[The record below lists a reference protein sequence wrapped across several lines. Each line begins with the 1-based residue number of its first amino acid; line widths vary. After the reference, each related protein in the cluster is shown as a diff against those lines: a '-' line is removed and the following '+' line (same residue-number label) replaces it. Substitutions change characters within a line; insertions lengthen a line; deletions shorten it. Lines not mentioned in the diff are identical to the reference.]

1 MDNLNKD
8 ILIQNRKLE
17 RVNLVY
23 KDALNLAMEGLR
35 NLKVYDNTNISC
47 ETMREVNKI
56 LKSK

>member
-1 MDNLNKD
+1 MNNLNKD

>member
-8 ILIQNRKLE
+8 ILIQNRKLT
-17 RVNLVY
+17 RDNLVY
-23 KDALNLAMEGLR
+23 IDALNLAMEGLR

>member
-1 MDNLNKD
+1 MNNLNKD

-35 NLKVYDNTNISC
+35 NLKVYDNTNISY

>member
-17 RVNLVY
+17 RDNLVY
-23 KDALNLAMEGLR
+23 IDALNLAMEGLR

>member
-17 RVNLVY
+17 RDNLVY
-23 KDALNLAMEGLR
+23 KDALSLAMEGLR